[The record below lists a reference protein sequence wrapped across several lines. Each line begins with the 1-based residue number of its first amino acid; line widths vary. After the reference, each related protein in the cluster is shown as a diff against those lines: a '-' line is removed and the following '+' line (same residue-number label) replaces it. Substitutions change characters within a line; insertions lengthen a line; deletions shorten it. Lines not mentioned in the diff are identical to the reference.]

1 MVSALW
7 RPQTIEESHLFIT
20 ITTFTA
26 KLCLNIPANIRSL
39 YTPVQPSIRE
49 SAEGVLY
56 REYAPH
62 VQLQNMIYC
71 YWQLRTTQRLSS
83 DFIYR
88 VVADGCIDV
97 YFEPGN
103 PPENYVM
110 GFSSQYTEFSLG
122 DSFHYIGI
130 RFLPTMFSQLF
141 RINAAEL
148 SNRHE
153 TLSAVAPG
161 MARFIESHFH
171 DRLSIKDIVQMLDD
185 WFLQLSGKVHFN
197 ADNRLYEAM
206 DIILKNAGM
215 INLESGINTGISARQ
230 LRRLFEYYVGDTPKT
245 FSKIVRFQQILRARP
260 SVQSLRQNK
269 LFFDAGYYDQAHFI
283 KEFKHLY
290 GITPAK
296 AFDAK

>member
-1 MVSALW
+1 
-7 RPQTIEESHLFIT
+7 
-20 ITTFTA
+20 
-26 KLCLNIPANIRSL
+26 
-39 YTPVQPSIRE
+39 VQPSIRAAVE
-49 SAEGVLY
+49 DVIY

-62 VQLQNMIYC
+62 VHLQNIIYC
-71 YWQLRTTQRLSS
+71 YWQLKTTQPLKE

-110 GFSSQYTEFSLG
+110 GFSSKYTAFSLG
-122 DSFHYIGI
+122 NSFHYIGI
-130 RFLPTMFSQLF
+130 RFLPTMFPQLF
-141 RINAAEL
+141 RTNAAAL
-148 SNRHE
+148 SDRYE
-153 TLSAVAPG
+153 ALSAVVPTL
-161 MARFIESHFH
+161 ARFIE
-171 DRLSIKDIVQMLDD
+171 DCLDEDLSIKEIVSMLDK
-185 WFLQLSGKVHFN
+185 WFLQLSGNVVFN

-206 DIILKNAGM
+206 DLIVKNAGM
-215 INLESGINTGISARQ
+215 ISLEHDVNTGVSPRQ

-245 FSKIVRFQQILRARP
+245 FSKIVRFQNILRAKP

-283 KEFKHLY
+283 KEFKSLY

-296 AFDAK
+296 AFDPE